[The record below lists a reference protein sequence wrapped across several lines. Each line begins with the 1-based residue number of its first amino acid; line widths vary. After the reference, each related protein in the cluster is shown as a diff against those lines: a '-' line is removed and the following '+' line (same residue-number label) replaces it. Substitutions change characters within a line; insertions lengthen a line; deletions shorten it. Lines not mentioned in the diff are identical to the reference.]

1 MFESIGHTRGT
12 PSRRRP
18 FRALMAFVA
27 AGAMVAVGLAVAT
40 PASAISTNGT
50 GTNNGYFYSFWTD
63 SQGTVSMEMG
73 SGGQYST
80 QWSNTGNFVAGKGW
94 QTGGRKTVNYSGS
107 FNPSGNAYLTLYGW
121 TTSPLIEYYIV
132 DNWGTYRPTG
142 THMGTV
148 TSDGG
153 TYDIYRT
160 QRVNQPSIEGDRST
174 FYQYWSVRQSKK
186 TGGTITSGNHFDA
199 WASKGMN
206 LGNHNYMIMA
216 TEGYQSSGNSNITV
230 SEGSGGGGGG
240 GGGTTTPPP
249 SSGGCS
255 ITATRADEWSD
266 RFNVNY
272 TVSGATSWTATLNLN
287 GSQTVQNSWN
297 ANVSGRTVTSTGS
310 NTFGVTIMKNGNNTT
325 PSATCGT
332 SGGGGSTPTP
342 TPTTT
347 TPPPSSSCSAGY
359 VGLTFDDGPNTGTTN
374 QLISTLRNA
383 GATATVFPT
392 GSNAQS
398 NASLMQAYKNAGL
411 QIGNHSWDHPHL
423 VNMSQSD
430 IQSQLSRTQTAI
442 QQTAGVTPTLFRP
455 PYGETNQTLKN
466 VESSLGLREVLW
478 DVDSNDWNNASAD
491 AIRQAAARLTNGQII
506 LMHDWPAATQ
516 QALPNILNDLKS
528 RNLCTGHI
536 SSSTGRAV
544 APSSAGGGGGTT
556 NPPPSGGSCTVSVS
570 RGDEWS
576 DRFNVT
582 YTVSGTSSWVVT
594 LNLSGSQSVQNSWNA
609 TLSGSGST
617 RQARPNGAGNSF
629 GVTIMKN
636 GSTTTPSASCATG

>member
-1 MFESIGHTRGT
+1 MSESIGTRL
-12 PSRRRP
+12 RRRRS
-18 FRALMAFVA
+18 FRALAALGA
-27 AGAMVAVGLAVAT
+27 AGAMVVAGLAVAT
-40 PASAISTNGT
+40 TASAVSSNET

-63 SQGTVSMEMG
+63 SPGTVSMNLG
-73 SGGQYST
+73 SGGNYTT

-94 QTGGRKTVNYSGS
+94 QTGGRKSVNYSGS

-142 THMGTV
+142 TFMGTV
-148 TSDGG
+148 NSDGG

-160 QRVNQPSIEGDRST
+160 QRVNQPSIQGTAT

-199 WASKGMN
+199 WAGKGMN
-206 LGNHNYMIMA
+206 LGTHNYMIMA
-216 TEGYQSSGNSNITV
+216 TEGYQSSGSSNITV
-230 SEGSGGGGGG
+230 SEGSGGGG
-240 GGGTTTPPP
+240 TTTPPP
-249 SSGGCS
+249 STGGCS
-255 ITATRADEWSD
+255 ITATRGEEWSD
-266 RFNVNY
+266 RFNVSY
-272 TVSGATSWTATLNLN
+272 TVSGASSWTATLNLN

-297 ANVSGRTVTSTGS
+297 ASVNGRTVTSTGS
-310 NTFGVTIMKNGNNTT
+310 STFGVTIMKNGNNTT

-332 SGGGGSTPTP
+332 SSGGGG
-342 TPTTT
+342 TT
-347 TPPPSSSCSAGY
+347 TPPPTTTSCSAGY

-392 GSNAQS
+392 GSNASS

-423 VNMSQSD
+423 VNLSQAD

-466 VESSLGLREVLW
+466 VESSLGLREIIW

-556 NPPPSGGSCTVSVS
+556 NPPAGSCTVTAT

-576 DRFNVT
+576 DRFNVS
-582 YTVSGTSSWVVT
+582 YTVSGSSSWVVT

-617 RQARPNGAGNSF
+617 RQARPNGAGNTF

-636 GSTTTPSASCATG
+636 GSTTTPGATCATG

>member
-1 MFESIGHTRGT
+1 MFESIADSRGARGK
-12 PSRRRP
+12 RRSL
-18 FRALMAFVA
+18 RALVAFIA
-27 AGAMVAVGLAVAT
+27 AGAMVAVGLSVAT
-40 PASAISTNGT
+40 TASAISTNGT

-63 SQGTVSMEMG
+63 SQGTVSMDMG

-94 QTGGRKTVNYSGS
+94 QTGGRKVVNYSGS

-142 THMGTV
+142 TFMGTV
-148 TSDGG
+148 NSDGG

-230 SEGSGGGGGG
+230 SEGSGGGGQ
-240 GGGTTTPPP
+240 TTTPPP
-249 SSGGCS
+249 TGGGGNTGGCS
-255 ITATRADEWSD
+255 ITATRAEEWSD

-297 ANVSGRTVTSTGS
+297 ASVSGRTVTSTGS

-342 TPTTT
+342 TTS
-347 TPPPSSSCSAGY
+347 TPPPTSSSCSAGY

-466 VESSLGLREVLW
+466 VESSLGLREIIW

-544 APSSAGGGGGTT
+544 APSTSGGGGSTT
-556 NPPPSGGSCTVSVS
+556 PPPSSGSCTVTAT
-570 RGDEWS
+570 RAEEWS
-576 DRFNVT
+576 DRFNVS
-582 YTVSGTSSWVVT
+582 YTVSGASSWTVT
-594 LNLSGSQSVQNSWNA
+594 LGLNGSQSIQNSWNA
-609 TLSGSGST
+609 SVSGRTVTSTGSST
-617 RQARPNGAGNSF
+617 F
-629 GVTIMKN
+629 GVTILKN
-636 GSTTTPSASCATG
+636 GNNTTPSATCAPR